1 MNKYMQEEIHMKKLV
16 IMLLFVL
23 ISVIGCNSI
32 DGTTLEDQEEVK
44 KNQPVD
50 MGGK

>member
-1 MNKYMQEEIHMKKLV
+1 MKNFLLV
-16 IMLLFVL
+16 MLALVML
-23 ISVIGCNSI
+23 VGCNSL

-50 MGGK
+50 MSGK